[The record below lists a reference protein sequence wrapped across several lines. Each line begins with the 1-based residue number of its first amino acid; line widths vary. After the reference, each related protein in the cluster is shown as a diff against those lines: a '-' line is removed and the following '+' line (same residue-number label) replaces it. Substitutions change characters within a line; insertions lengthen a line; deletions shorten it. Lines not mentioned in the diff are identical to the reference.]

1 MNWNLVFTVWEILF
15 VGVGLTILVTGK
27 LRRFTKKH
35 ALLEGRSARLSA
47 LAFLIPP
54 VLEVLVQV
62 VFASLQGK
70 TLAFVPVQTA
80 GLYIFRLLM
89 LVIGLA
95 AAASVLWPRR
105 GFQYAVLILATLFA
119 LYPVWFAILAS
130 VREGERLYTLSL
142 PGMFVPLEPSL
153 KNYQVMLFERPFLT
167 WMKNSLSVA
176 AAATVFSLIIS
187 TSAAFALSRFR
198 FRGREAFLIL
208 LLALSTFPGVLSLVA
223 VAQLLTALGLFGKH
237 VGLVLAYT
245 TGTLVF
251 CTWNL
256 KGYFD
261 TIPIDLE
268 EAAMLD
274 GCGPVQAFFLI
285 ALPLARPA
293 LAVTAIL
300 AFMGSWGDF
309 IFASVLVPAPDKLK
323 LAVPALYSLANSMSV
338 PWGYFAAGAVIV
350 VIPTL
355 LVYLALQRY
364 FESGLTLGG
373 VKG

>member
-1 MNWNLVFTVWEILF
+1 MNWNLVFTAWEILF
-15 VGVGLTILVTGK
+15 VGIGLVVLITGK
-27 LRRFTKKH
+27 LWRFSKKQPV
-35 ALLEGRSARLSA
+35 LSGRPARLSS
-47 LAFLIPP
+47 LAFFIPP
-54 VLEVLVQV
+54 ALELLVQV
-62 VFASLQGK
+62 IMASVQSKMLS
-70 TLAFVPVQTA
+70 FVPTPTA
-80 GLYIFRLLM
+80 GLYIARLIFLI
-89 LVIGLA
+89 LGIA
-95 AAASVLWPRR
+95 AMVTVLWPKR
-105 GFQYAVLILATLFA
+105 GFQYSVLVLATLFA

-142 PGMFVPLEPSL
+142 PGMFLPLEPSL
-153 KNYQVMLFERPFLT
+153 KNYQVMLFERSFLT
-167 WMKNSLSVA
+167 WMKNSLTVA

-223 VAQLLTALGLFGKH
+223 VAQLLTALGLYGKH
-237 VGLVLAYT
+237 LGLVLAYT

-274 GCGPVQAFFLI
+274 GCGPVQAFLLI

>member
-1 MNWNLVFTVWEILF
+1 MSRKPKTWMRILQY
-15 VGVGLTILVTGK
+15 VILIG
-27 LRRFTKKH
+27 F
-35 ALLEGRSARLSA
+35 AIF
-47 LAFLIPP
+47 AF
-54 VLEVLVQV
+54 
-62 VFASLQGK
+62 
-70 TLAFVPVQTA
+70 
-80 GLYIFRLLM
+80 
-89 LVIGLA
+89 
-95 AAASVLWPRR
+95 
-105 GFQYAVLILATLFA
+105 
-119 LYPVWFAILAS
+119 YPVWFAILAS
-130 VREGERLYTLSL
+130 GRLGDRLYTLNL
-142 PGMFVPLEPSL
+142 AGMFFPTEWTFE
-153 KNYQVMLFERPFLT
+153 NYRVMLFERPFLT
-167 WMKNSLSVA
+167 WLTNSLKVAVA
-176 AAATVFSLIIS
+176 ATIFSLIIA

-208 LLALSTFPGVLSLVA
+208 LLALSTFPGLLSLVA
-223 VAQLLTALGLFGKH
+223 IAQLLTAIGLYGKHLGLI
-237 VGLVLAYT
+237 LAYT

-274 GCGPVQAFFLI
+274 GCGPVEAFTLI

-309 IFASVLVPAPDKLK
+309 VFAGVLVPAPDSLK
-323 LAVPALYSLANSMSV
+323 LAVPALYSLANSISV

-350 VIPTL
+350 VLPTL
-355 LVYLALQRY
+355 MVYLALQRY
-364 FESGLTLGG
+364 FESGLTVGG